1 MDAIP
6 GKIEEIIDRRLGGN
20 YNIKSLTRVAKVA
33 VRCVKAES
41 SCRPAISEVVAIKLE
56 ETYSSISNVIPEV
69 HNIVDLD
76 GKHSG

>member
-6 GKIEEIIDRRLGGN
+6 GKIEEIIDKRLGGN

-41 SCRPAISEVVAIKLE
+41 SCRPTISEVVAELREAIKLE
-56 ETYSSISNVIPEV
+56 ETYNNISNVIP
-69 HNIVDLD
+69 
-76 GKHSG
+76 